1 MLPKLTNPTMPVSD
15 LVATV
20 VMSDPFLL
28 TVIFEPSTKSAWGL
42 STVFS
47 HANVDNS
54 GILNV
59 KIKVTFLLEKGN
71 YSPSFLLSS
80 GGAYEKSWSF
90 LSNGPYR
97 SGKSGNSANMK

>member
-1 MLPKLTNPTMPVSD
+1 MPVSD

-54 GILNV
+54 GIMNV
-59 KIKVTFLLEKGN
+59 QIKRPFLDKGDHL
-71 YSPSFLLSS
+71 PSFLLSS
-80 GGAYEKSWSF
+80 GGVYEKSWSF

-97 SGKSGNSANMK
+97 SGNSGKSANMK

>member
-1 MLPKLTNPTMPVSD
+1 MPVSD

-54 GILNV
+54 EKMNV
-59 KIKVTFLLEKGN
+59 QIKVTFFRN
-71 YSPSFLLSS
+71 
-80 GGAYEKSWSF
+80 
-90 LSNGPYR
+90 
-97 SGKSGNSANMK
+97 GKSFTFFPFIVWRRV